1 MLARQAEKQLRGLQP
16 VPAWQAEKQL
26 RGVRRVCSRRAETQL
41 RGVQTTRAAIS
52 RGAVA

>member
-1 MLARQAEKQLRGLQP
+1 MQAEKQLRGLQP

-26 RGVRRVCSRRAETQL
+26 RSVRRVCLRRAETQL